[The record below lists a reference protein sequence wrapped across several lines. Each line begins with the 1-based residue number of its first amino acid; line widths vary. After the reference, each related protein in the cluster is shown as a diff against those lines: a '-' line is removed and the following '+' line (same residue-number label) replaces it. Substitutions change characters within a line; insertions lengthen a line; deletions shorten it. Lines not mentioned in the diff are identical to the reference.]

1 MNLTKEAAAEG
12 DYVRMTCE
20 VTYNGKWVPTPTLRW
35 DNRRYDR
42 RLYRTT
48 SDIVVRA
55 ENATEGNRLTA
66 TQVIE
71 LTPTNNRG
79 YFRCGV
85 FFETLGIS
93 TSCETERFYVYCK
106 YQLRYF
112 LLSSM
117 HILQIIPN
125 NANNNE
131 SIYNARSIKIALR
144 RFMYMQS

>member
-1 MNLTKEAAAEG
+1 MNMTKEAAAEG

-35 DNRRYDR
+35 KNRRYDR

-71 LTPTNNRG
+71 LTPANNRE
-79 YFRCGV
+79 YFYCEV
-85 FFETLGIS
+85 FFETLALS
-93 TSCETERFYVYCK
+93 TIGYTERFYVYCK

-112 LLSSM
+112 PFSCM
-117 HILQIIPN
+117 NILPIIPN
-125 NANNNE
+125 NANNNA
-131 SIYNARSIKIALR
+131 SIYNARLGALYTCNR
-144 RFMYMQS
+144 NLQL